1 MDGGMYINMYFKT
14 HYTYIRTDN
23 QTKVRCAYKAREC
36 MVMHSVFYMKDF
48 ICTNPWLDA
57 STRRQTTKAKFEEQ
71 LKRFKPVL
79 TSPKDPHSTPKI
91 TVSGKTDK
99 EGKVSGMFKDDI
111 MCAFSLNM
119 FLWDQLFSRKVP
131 NFNYQLVFAAAA

>member
-1 MDGGMYINMYFKT
+1 
-14 HYTYIRTDN
+14 
-23 QTKVRCAYKAREC
+23 
-36 MVMHSVFYMKDF
+36 MKDF
-48 ICTNPWLDA
+48 ICTNPWLDVA
-57 STRRQTTKAKFEEQ
+57 SRRQTTKAKFEEQ

-91 TVSGKTDK
+91 TVSGLLDGYGDKFLTPSTGKTDK
-99 EGKVSGMFKDDI
+99 EGKVSGMFKDDL

-119 FLWDQLFSRKVP
+119 FLWDQLFNRKVP